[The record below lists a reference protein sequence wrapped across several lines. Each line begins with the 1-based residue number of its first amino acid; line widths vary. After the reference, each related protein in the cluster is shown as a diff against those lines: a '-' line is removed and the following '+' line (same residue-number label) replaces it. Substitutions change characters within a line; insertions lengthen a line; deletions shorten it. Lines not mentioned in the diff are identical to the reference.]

1 MESHQSLVFDLINY
15 TDSGMYID
23 NPMELTLHEFGNLNV
38 VVSHVDCHVKL
49 AQLKVASDVVNYFC
63 SVCVT

>member
-49 AQLKVASDVVNYFC
+49 ALKASHVVNYFC
-63 SVCVT
+63 GVRGT